1 MKILIISSTRTG
13 SSYFARTIYR
23 YFYRN
28 TLFLKEPFMSEKL
41 SVVQSPDKY
50 VRGIIKS
57 CLFENVI
64 LKTHLNQLYNINR
77 TKNINFFL
85 NNDIWYKIFLL
96 RKDLFKTTFSHVVA
110 NKLQNFNDFP
120 YEKTTI
126 SIDEDKFTEALET
139 KIDLWTKFA
148 ELKKNNIH
156 NDIIYFEDLSFDS
169 YTDYKKLNLPF
180 DNSPPRPTFEP
191 GKTPYKIINV
201 LNKDKLQEI
210 FNERMFN
217 FSSEGIKN
225 INGMLEL
232 E

>member
-1 MKILIISSTRTG
+1 MT
-13 SSYFARTIYR
+13 
-23 YFYRN
+23 
-28 TLFLKEPFMSEKL
+28 E
-41 SVVQSPDKY
+41 QPDTY
-50 VRGIIKS
+50 VKGIIKT
-57 CLFENVI
+57 CLLHKNVI
-64 LKTHLNQLYNINR
+64 LKTHLNQIYEIKR
-77 TKNINFFL
+77 PKTIKFFL
-85 NNDIWYKIFLL
+85 NNNIWYKIFLL
-96 RKDLFKTTFSHVVA
+96 RKDLFQNTFSHVVA

-126 SIDEDKFTEALET
+126 SIDEYQFTEVLER

-180 DNSPPRPTFEP
+180 EDSPPRPTFEP